1 LLQGS
6 PETILSHLRRKI
18 GVSLRRF
25 GQAAGIS
32 ENYRDVLRKDELIF
46 SKSQRRFIDSI
57 YLYTSSNEMVIKHG
71 KDIAQPKIFNL
82 NCAGIKLFFQ
92 P

>member
-25 GQAAGIS
+25 GQAAGMAES
-32 ENYRDVLRKDELIF
+32 PKDFLRKDEPIF

-57 YLYTSSNEMVIKHG
+57 FLYTSSKEMVIKHG
-71 KDIAQPKIFNL
+71 EDIAQPKIFYL